1 MDWQFVGA
9 SATMLVINLIYAVVA
24 LFIGVAA
31 VRLVDRVVLQKL
43 DLEEEI
49 KNGNLAAAIFASS
62 LILFVGLLIGLALGK

>member
-31 VRLVDRVVLQKL
+31 VRLVDRLVLQKL